1 MKKEIWRSF
10 EGKLGTENQYGWI
23 VYDIGEYLE
32 IESLSAWNDTQTRRT
47 RISKEEINEEIYKD
61 MIKLT
66 DAEEMVRN
74 GIMEGQYYSTKT
86 NKWYKTETI
95 RKIQE
100 KNNDKNWQKYI

>member
-10 EGKLGTENQYGWI
+10 EGKLGVENQYGWI
-23 VYDIGEYLE
+23 VYETEKYYD
-32 IESLSAWNDTQTRRT
+32 IESLSVWNDTQTRHT
-47 RISKEEINEEIYKD
+47 RIAKEEINEEIYKD

-95 RKIQE
+95 KKIQE
-100 KNNDKNWQKYI
+100 KNNDKEWQKYI